1 MTTTKNAAARKSSP
15 QTDPGRPRDCPR
27 CDIPPFCRTNYFT
40 GRLLTEQDFT
50 SEQRYGR
57 DKMRLHYRAL
67 HGWGVACGLRVKPH
81 PYCPDRRLV
90 IEPGVAIDQCGYE
103 IMLAREVE
111 IDLPPAPAPQEAE
124 QPGYGSGQESPYR
137 VRQEPTDDRQPGESP
152 KPEYGGEH
160 SHPYVPNT
168 PIYVC
173 LRYAEC
179 ETDFMPAPFDECGCN
194 DAQGRRAA
202 RVCET
207 FTATL
212 VYGTPEPLDTP
223 ASDCSEILQ
232 QACEPCPTPS
242 TTSCIPLAY
251 LPRYVPG
258 QTVTAEM
265 IDNRSYRPLLPSTQL
280 HDRLIRCILDR
291 VSIEALTRV
300 STISWTHGQEYT
312 CNDFIRFFTGPG
324 SGASAFEVEF
334 DMPVRPECLTPRV
347 FQAVITR
354 FGGSSGPGSSAL
366 EIAPA
371 RVWAT
376 PDGRSYAMQIDRDYA
391 ERELRGR
398 WFDVYLSLR
407 CNLVLDQRGRAVDGD
422 LIAHVQDGD
431 YVVSPPTGNGV
442 PGGTLESWIRVRP

>member
-1 MTTTKNAAARKSSP
+1 MTTKKCAEQKSSP
-15 QTDPGRPRDCPR
+15 QGDRGHKRDCVR

-40 GRLLTEQDFT
+40 GRLLTEEDFT
-50 SEQRYGR
+50 SEQRYQR

-103 IMLAREVE
+103 IVLAREVE
-111 IDLPPAPAPQEAE
+111 IDLPPAPAPKAPEK
-124 QPGYGSGQESPYR
+124 PGYGSGQDNPYR
-137 VRQEPTDDRQPGESP
+137 D
-152 KPEYGGEH
+152 GGEP
-160 SHPYVPNT
+160 SHPYAPNT

-194 DAQGRRAA
+194 DAQGRRAS
-202 RVCET
+202 RICET
-207 FTATL
+207 YTATL
-212 VYGTPEPLDTP
+212 EYGTPEPLDTQS
-223 ASDCSEILQ
+223 SDCGQILQ

-242 TTSCIPLAY
+242 TACCIPLGY

-258 QTVTAEM
+258 QTVTEEM

-324 SGASAFEVEF
+324 GGASAFEVEF

-354 FGGSSGPGSSAL
+354 FGGPSGPGSSTL
-366 EIAPA
+366 EIAPT

-398 WFDVYLSLR
+398 WFDVYLTLR
-407 CNLVLDQRGRAVDGD
+407 CNLVLDQQGRAVDGD